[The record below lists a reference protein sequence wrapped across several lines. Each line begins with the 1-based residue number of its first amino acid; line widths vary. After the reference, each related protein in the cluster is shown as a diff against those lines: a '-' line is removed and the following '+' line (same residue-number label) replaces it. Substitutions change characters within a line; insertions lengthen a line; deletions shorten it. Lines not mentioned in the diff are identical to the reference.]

1 VNIFD
6 PELVLVGGGFGAAA
20 GELVLEPARD
30 AARREAI
37 PPANE
42 TLRII
47 AAQLGSEAGLVGA
60 GLGGFEALDGPR

>member
-1 VNIFD
+1 MREKFVRDWLFN
-6 PELVLVGGGFGAAA
+6 GAPA
-20 GELVLEPARD
+20 GLDRRAPLLGD

-47 AAQLGSEAGLVGA
+47 AAQLGSEAGLVVA
-60 GLGGFEALDGPR
+60 GLVGFEALDGLR